1 MIEVGTSD
9 NSNNDSVNHPPGSFS
24 SDIPPSDNPSSDSP
38 PPDVPSSDSPP
49 QGNQLP
55 DGSLPGNLSLDSPP
69 PENLL
74 PRSRGMLVA
83 EVWIVLSLSLGAAA
97 VYAVLDLLQSLLV
110 AKVPLNHQVAV
121 INSAFAPN
129 MELLDLAYQLV
140 GIATALAPVALVAYL
155 FKKERES
162 KSIVGLDAVGLDIS
176 QPKRDILWGCV
187 LAAIIGGAGLGFY
200 LLAFHAGFDVNV
212 VPTNLPSSWWRI
224 PILILQAAEDGILEE
239 VVVCG
244 YLLRRLDQLGW
255 GENTAL
261 VTSAVLRGSYHLYQG
276 FGGFIGN
283 LVMGL
288 IFGRIYQRRKRV
300 APLAVTHFLIDAV
313 AFVGYVELVG
323 RVSFLPHP

>member
-1 MIEVGTSD
+1 
-9 NSNNDSVNHPPGSFS
+9 
-24 SDIPPSDNPSSDSP
+24 
-38 PPDVPSSDSPP
+38 
-49 QGNQLP
+49 
-55 DGSLPGNLSLDSPP
+55 
-69 PENLL
+69 
-74 PRSRGMLVA
+74 MLVA

-162 KSIVGLDAVGLDIS
+162 KSIIGLDAVGLDIS

-300 APLAVTHFLIDAV
+300 APLAVAHFLIDAV

-323 RVSFLPHP
+323 KVSFLPHP